1 MKTNFMNKAFAL
13 LTSVLTASAMT
24 ASVSVF
30 AVDSPTIDSL
40 PAHKL
45 ETSQTVADIPIKKD
59 ILLFNSEKAV
69 ERSVSSLLRKF
80 WDSIVDEHATIWRI
94 VWRLFFRAANADGM
108 KTLWNVFFKQ
118 HGSLYRNIKHR
129 MAVRICNGIFAEPI
143 RKIPE
148 QHISRNQEGLL
159 IQAAAKVLQ
168 AFYLSVVV
176 FFGVGT

>member
-59 ILLFNSEKAV
+59 ILLFNSEKKRIPEPNIV
-69 ERSVSSLLRKF
+69 YEYQISSANVTSANISTK
-80 WDSIVDEHATIWRI
+80 DSDDNTIV
-94 VWRLFFRAANADGM
+94 L
-108 KTLWNVFFKQ
+108 
-118 HGSLYRNIKHR
+118 
-129 MAVRICNGIFAEPI
+129 AVRPG
-143 RKIPE
+143 
-148 QHISRNQEGLL
+148 
-159 IQAAAKVLQ
+159 VLESP
-168 AFYLSVVV
+168 YLYH
-176 FFGVGT
+176 